1 VHKARTQES
10 QVFKKEESAESE
22 DKEEIKCITGVLE
35 VRPQTRDHS
44 NKEDAKHSKSWLSV

>member
-1 VHKARTQES
+1 MHRARTQES